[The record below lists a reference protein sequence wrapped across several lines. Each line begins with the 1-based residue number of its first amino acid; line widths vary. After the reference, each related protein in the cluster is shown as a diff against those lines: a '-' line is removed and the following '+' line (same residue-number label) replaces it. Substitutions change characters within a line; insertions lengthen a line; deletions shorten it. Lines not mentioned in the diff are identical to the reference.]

1 MSAIKHRHLGRT
13 SSHRQALLRNL
24 VTSLID
30 LESIATTW
38 PKAKEAQRM
47 AEKLITL
54 GKRNTP
60 AAKSKA
66 ESYLYVRAL
75 RHNTSMLSSLLY
87 IRDVVL
93 MVKQNPH
100 LYIPKTFG
108 SLRERYAERPGGYT
122 RVLRIEPK
130 KDDQAPSAILELVDG
145 PKDMRFAMTARTLMK
160 LREEDKSL
168 NEITSLNVH
177 KVTRFRKGGEEELEK
192 EVRRLE
198 RLKLR
203 EQKDGKE
210 KEEGEEQEVVEEDE
224 DEWVDEE
231 VVKRI
236 EVPQSL
242 LKRRK
247 NESARTMPTMTVKEK
262 GKNKSALS
270 KDLNQRGRRKM
281 ATEEETT

>member
-1 MSAIKHRHLGRT
+1 M
-13 SSHRQALLRNL
+13 
-24 VTSLID
+24 LIF
-30 LESIATTW
+30 
-38 PKAKEAQRM
+38 
-47 AEKLITL
+47 EK
-54 GKRNTP
+54 
-60 AAKSKA
+60 
-66 ESYLYVRAL
+66 
-75 RHNTSMLSSLLY
+75 
-87 IRDVVL
+87 
-93 MVKQNPH
+93 NPH
-100 LYIPKTFG
+100 LYIPKIFG
-108 SLRERYAERPGGYT
+108 PLRERYALRPGGYT

-160 LREEDKSL
+160 LREEEKSL

-177 KVTRFRKGGEEELEK
+177 KVTRFRKGGEEELEN

-203 EQKDGKE
+203 AQKEGAEKEE
-210 KEEGEEQEVVEEDE
+210 KEEGEQD
-224 DEWVDEE
+224 WVDEE

-247 NESARTMPTMTVKEK
+247 NESARTMPTMAVKEK
-262 GKNKSALS
+262 GKRKSALS

-281 ATEEETT
+281 ATEEGTT